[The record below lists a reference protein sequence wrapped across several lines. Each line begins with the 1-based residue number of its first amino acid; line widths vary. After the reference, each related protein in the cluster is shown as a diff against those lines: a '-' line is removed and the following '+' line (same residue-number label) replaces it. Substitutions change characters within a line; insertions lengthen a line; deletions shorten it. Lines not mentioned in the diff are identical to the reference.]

1 MFLCHYDLRIIS
13 GRTGSVVFYVT
24 VFILAVTMTL
34 YELGPVNS
42 DIDTIRLIGRND
54 LTLELIEMDFNER
67 PPNDASYRLTT

>member
-1 MFLCHYDLRIIS
+1 M
-13 GRTGSVVFYVT
+13 FYVT

-54 LTLELIEMDFNER
+54 LTLELLEMDFNER
-67 PPNDASYRLTT
+67 PPNNASYRLTT